1 MRPKTTGMKLPP
13 RMLARRRKLA
23 SGKVWV
29 GYYYNGRSAT
39 GERQEIPLGTDLQAA
54 KRKWAELE
62 GTPPP
67 ADATLVGYAIDQY
80 VKQVLPGLGVRTQAE
95 YMKCIKQLRGAF
107 ANAPISAIK
116 PSDIARYRDART
128 AKIRANREIA
138 VLSAIYNLARE
149 WGYTTN
155 ENPCTGVRK
164 NKEVPRDYYAETDV
178 WDAVYDAGVIE
189 LQDAMD
195 LNYLTGQRPA
205 DVIKMGKEHVRGDEL
220 MVTQGKRGQKLRIQL
235 RNAAGLT
242 DLGLF
247 IEELKSRPVQCMSGH
262 LVCTPN
268 GTHVTAKMLRDRFE
282 KARATASAEAEAAG
296 APDLAKRIKAFQF
309 RDIRPKA
316 ASEIESLDDASKLLG
331 HTNTNITKRVYRRVG
346 ERVKPTR

>member
-1 MRPKTTGMKLPP
+1 
-13 RMLARRRKLA
+13 MLARRRTLA

-39 GERQEIPLGTDLQAA
+39 GERQEISLGTDLQAA
-54 KRKWAELE
+54 KRKWADLE
-62 GTPPP
+62 GTPAP

-80 VKQVLPGLGVRTQAE
+80 VKQVLPTLGVRTQEE
-95 YMKCIKQLRGAF
+95 YMKCIKQLRSAF
-107 ANAPISAIK
+107 ENAPIGAIR

-128 AKIRANREIA
+128 AKVRANREIA
-138 VLSAIYNLARE
+138 VLSSIYNLARE

-164 NKEVPRDYYAETDV
+164 NKEVPRDYYAEADV
-178 WDAVYDAGVIE
+178 WNAVYDAGVIE
-189 LQDAMD
+189 LRDAMD

-235 RNAAGLT
+235 RNSAGLT

-247 IEELKSRPVQCMSGH
+247 IEQLKRRPVQCISGH
-262 LVCTPN
+262 LVCTPT

-282 KARATASAEAEAAG
+282 KARATAAADAEAAG
-296 APDLAKRIKAFQF
+296 APGLAQRIKAFQF